1 MTSGVEERLIK
12 LGGVIAVDKEPYGI
26 GLDIG
31 TSSIGWSVVDMNG
44 RIKRVKGQ
52 TGLGVRLFE
61 EGQAAAERRGYRT
74 TRRRLSRRRWRLR
87 LLREI
92 FDEPISAIDA
102 SFFARQKASNVSP
115 KDTKLVTTYRL
126 FSDQSDGEF
135 YEKYPTIYHL
145 RQALMTEHRQF
156 DLREIYLAIH
166 HIVKYRGNFLRS
178 GNPQKFQ
185 PGKLDFNERFTRIN
199 QAWLGV
205 FDELAPQLPEEDL
218 EDVTAIILDTTRSRL
233 DRQRDLVKQLM
244 KMTGN
249 QKSWKPV
256 LTAFCKAILGL
267 KAQVYLV
274 LGLDV
279 AKEDQKSLT
288 FSLADI
294 EDHRDDLAAL
304 MDEKQTALLEKLV
317 DLQAAIQLTEIMPDG
332 KGFSESMVQSYVNH
346 KEHLCW
352 LKKYATAQTDEQ
364 RRTKVLLAYDH
375 YIDGNDK
382 GKAETTGDFY
392 NELRR
397 LLKGDTS
404 ELAQKM
410 MNAIELEKFMPKQR
424 TKGNGV
430 IPYQVHQQEL
440 DAIIENQKDYYPFLA
455 APNPVVEDRR
465 EQPYKLDEL
474 VHFRV
479 PYYVGPMITAE
490 EQAKTAAGQ
499 FAWMVRKEP
508 GDITVWNFDK
518 KVDRVASATN
528 FIARMK
534 TTDTYLIG
542 EDVLPLQSL
551 IYQRFMV
558 LNELNGI
565 RVNGERLRRD
575 QKQRLYN
582 QVFKTRRT
590 VSIKAIQENLVN
602 HGDVDKRPVI
612 EGLADPKNFNS
623 SLSTYQDL
631 KAILSTAVDDP
642 KRQVDI
648 EKIVNWSTVFEDQR
662 IFKDKLQ
669 EIGWLTD
676 TQRNRLSAK
685 RYRGWGRL
693 SARLLTE
700 IQDAQGQSIMDQLW
714 QTQHTFMQIVHEPDY
729 AAAITAINAAGF
741 KDQTLETTID
751 ELYTSPQNKKALRQ
765 IVAVVRDIQAARHGQ
780 VPSRI
785 FIEAARGAMDNPQ
798 RTRRRQ
804 KQLTD
809 LFADRAKE
817 IVSQT
822 VTEELKDQIA
832 GKAKFTDRLLLYF
845 LQNGRDMYTGEKLNI
860 DRLSQYDIDHILPQ
874 SLIKDDSLDNRVLVQ
889 QRINRDKN
897 DSFAAD
903 LYASKMQGT
912 WELWRS
918 AGLVSAR
925 KLRHLLMR
933 ADEINKYATGF
944 VNRQLVETRQVIKLT
959 TDVLSSLYDPEKT
972 QLISVKAALSHQLRT
987 ELKLPKLR
995 ELNDYHHALDAYLAA
1010 RIGTYLLKRY
1020 PKLERFF
1027 VYGQYKVAPQLDL
1040 RRFNFI
1046 HDLVSDKQVIN
1057 PDTGELLWDRE
1068 ADIKYLEHLNGL
1080 KHLLVTHEVFED
1092 HGALFDQ
1099 TIYPARKAQ
1108 NKKLIP
1114 TKQGRDTAIYGG
1126 YSGQNTAYL
1135 AIVKVHDKVDYLK
1148 VMAVPIR
1155 VVSEV
1160 NQQRKLG
1167 LAAEK
1172 AYLKKL
1178 FLPQFTKKSGTIDF
1192 EVVRPHVYLQQR
1204 IEDEVYGEVHQFAL
1218 RSSTYYRNL
1227 QQLWLPLSSQQVL
1240 LKKDAKDGELTRV
1253 FDQICEQAQRYF
1265 SLYERNNFRQ
1275 ALQNSRSQF
1284 VALPTTNVI
1293 DDHGKLVQ
1301 VGKREII
1308 SRLMRGLHANAE
1320 RKDLKVIG
1328 IKTSF
1333 GLLQEGNGIR
1343 LGLAAKM
1350 IMESPTG
1357 LFKREVRIDPES

>member
-1 MTSGVEERLIK
+1 M
-12 LGGVIAVDKEPYGI
+12 DKEPYGI

-92 FDEPISAIDA
+92 FDEPISAIDP
-102 SFFARQKASNVSP
+102 SFFARQKASNVSS
-115 KDTKLVTTYRL
+115 KDTKFVTTYRL
-126 FSDQSDGEF
+126 FSDISDGKF
-135 YEKYPTIYHL
+135 YKDYPTIYHL

-166 HIVKYRGNFLRS
+166 HIVKHRGNFLRS

-199 QAWLGV
+199 QAWLEI
-205 FDELAPQLPEEDL
+205 FDELAPRLPEEGL

-233 DRQRDLVKQLM
+233 DRQRALVKQLM

-249 QKSWKPV
+249 QKPWKPV

-267 KAQVYLV
+267 KAQVYLI

-279 AKEDQKSLT
+279 AKADQKLLT

-304 MDEKQTALLEKLV
+304 MDENQTVLLEKLV

-346 KEHLCW
+346 KEHLGW
-352 LKKYATAQTDEQ
+352 LKEYAAAQPDEQ
-364 RRTKVLLAYDH
+364 QQVKVLQTYDH
-375 YIDGNDK
+375 YIDGNAK

-392 NELRR
+392 KELKG

-404 ELAQKM
+404 DLAQEM
-410 MNAIELEKFMPKQR
+410 MTAMELEQFMPKQR
-424 TKGNGV
+424 TKGNGA

-440 DAIIENQKDYYPFLA
+440 DAIIENQKAYYPFLA
-455 APNPVVEDRR
+455 APNPVVENRR
-465 EQPYKLDEL
+465 GQPYKLDEL

-602 HGDVDKRPVI
+602 HGDADKRPVI

-631 KAILSTAVDDP
+631 KAILPMAVDDP

-648 EKIVNWSTVFEDQR
+648 EKIINWSTVFEDQR

-729 AAAITAINAAGF
+729 AAAIAEINAAGF
-741 KDQTLETTID
+741 KDQTLATTID

-765 IVAVVRDIQAARHGQ
+765 VIAVVKDIQAARHGQ
-780 VPSRI
+780 IPSRI
-785 FIEAARGAMDNPQ
+785 FIEAARGAVDNPQ

-804 KQLTD
+804 KQLAD
-809 LFADRAKE
+809 LFADRATE

-832 GKAKFTDRLLLYF
+832 NKVKFTDRLLLYF

-874 SLIKDDSLDNRVLVQ
+874 SLIKDDSLDNRVLVH
-889 QRINRDKN
+889 QRINREKN

-903 LYASKMQGT
+903 LFASKMQGT
-912 WELWRS
+912 WELWCS

-925 KLRHLLMR
+925 KLHHLLMR
-933 ADEINKYATGF
+933 PGEIDQRTTERF
-944 VNRQLVETRQVIKLT
+944 INRQLVETRQVIKLT
-959 TDVLSSLYDPEKT
+959 TEVLSSLYDPEKT

-987 ELKLPKLR
+987 ELELPKLR
-995 ELNDYHHALDAYLAA
+995 ELNDYHHAFDAYLAA

-1040 RRFNFI
+1040 RWFNFI
-1046 HDLVSDKQVIN
+1046 HDLVSDKQDRIIA
-1057 PDTGELLWDRE
+1057 PATGEVLWDRA
-1068 ADIKYLEHLNGL
+1068 ADIKYLKHLNGL

-1099 TIYPARKAQ
+1099 TIYPAWKAQ

-1114 TKQGRDTAIYGG
+1114 TKQGRDIAIYGG
-1126 YSGQNTAYL
+1126 YSGQKTAYL

-1148 VMAVPIR
+1148 VMAVPISA
-1155 VVSEV
+1155 VTEV
-1160 NQQRKLG
+1160 NQQRQLG

-1178 FLPQFTKKSGTIDF
+1178 FLPQFTKKSGIIDF
-1192 EVVRPHVYLQQR
+1192 EIVRPHVYLQQR

-1240 LKKDAKDGELTRV
+1240 LKKDAKDEELTRV
-1253 FDQICEQAQRYF
+1253 FDQICEQTQRYF
-1265 SLYERNNFRQ
+1265 SLYERY
-1275 ALQNSRSQF
+1275 NSRQTLRNNRDRF
-1284 VALPTTNVI
+1284 IALPTTNVV
-1293 DDHGKLVQ
+1293 DDRGKLVQ
-1301 VGKREII
+1301 VGKREVI

-1357 LFKREVRIDPES
+1357 LFKREARIAPES